1 VALRTVGVRLTA
13 DIANYVSNMR
23 KAEQTTKSFGQSLSQ
38 RAAAGKLDEVA
49 GAAGKMGL
57 GLAAGFAFAV
67 KSAADFDKQMSAV
80 SAATHANVQT
90 MGQLRAAALQAGK
103 DTQYSATEAAKGVT
117 ELGKAGV
124 SSADILGGGLKGALA
139 LAAAGQ
145 MDVGAAAETA
155 ASAMT
160 QFGLSGDK
168 VPHIA
173 DLLAAAAG
181 KAQGSVHDLGYALSQ
196 SGLVASQT
204 GLSIEDATGTLAA
217 FASAGLIGSDAG
229 TSFKTML
236 LALQNPTAGTEK
248 LMNKMGISAYDASGQ
263 FVGITKFA
271 GILQDQL
278 KDLTPEIRQATL
290 AQIFGSDAVRGATV
304 LYNQGAGGIQK
315 WIDKTNEAGYAASTA
330 AKLTDNLSGDMER
343 LKSSLETLAIEG
355 GSGANSG
362 LRVLTKGLNGLVD
375 GFASMPPV
383 VGGTITVLAGLGAA
397 LLLGGAAWVKYRSLI
412 AKVNAELIATG
423 PTGEKAAAGL
433 SKASKAA
440 GIAGAAFLG
449 MEVVGAVFDRFG
461 PAAANVDKLS
471 ASLDNFSNTGKVSG
485 ELAATFGADL
495 SGLHDS
501 AQTAISGVG
510 GFTGAVNDLGNTLR
524 TNSISDWLASITG
537 TTSINKATSDMAAYD
552 AALTQVMTTSG
563 DAKKASQLWN
573 SALQQSGLDTGQLA
587 KVLPDAYKKVGELNT
602 AADKVTTALHA
613 VGKASTGAAKKQG
626 EYKTATDLAAGAARG
641 EAAALVKLSS
651 QLTAQVNPVY
661 GLLDAEKALKTAQD
675 KATEA
680 IKNHGKHSTA
690 AKNATHELALAAID
704 LQGKA
709 GALGDKFNGK
719 LTPAMKT
726 TLKAAGLTKT
736 EIDIVSGA
744 FRTAKKDADKYDGN
758 YKANVT
764 APGAKQSKTDIDHAY
779 TAANHFAGPYKANL
793 STPGAKQSE
802 TAAARAW
809 AQAKGFDGNYN
820 AHVTTTGV
828 PKVRQALSGLM
839 LMQQALKKGVSASAI
854 AATNKNVAQGF
865 SDGGYTGSGPR
876 TQPAGIVHADEYVV
890 NSPSRQRFESAHPGA
905 LDHINRTGQM
915 PGYDGGGR
923 VALPYRV
930 TAAMT
935 RIPSKNEAIL
945 AVGGYAGG
953 GSLGAWIRQA
963 MALTGVPASWGGP
976 LRTLI
981 MRESGGNPNAI
992 NLWDSN
998 AKAGHPSQGLMQT
1011 IPSTFSHYRLR
1022 SLPNSITNPIANIVA
1037 GIRYIESRYGSIF
1050 RVQQANANLPPKGY
1064 AHGGV
1069 LNEPVFGVGA
1079 SGRRYTF
1086 AENGPER
1093 VVPNWQSEGGRSG
1106 GSTTIEFHNHAPIG
1120 SQYELETWLTGAF
1133 NNLQRKGRVS

>member
-1 VALRTVGVRLTA
+1 MALRTVGVRLTA
-13 DIANYVSNMR
+13 DIANYVSNMK

-397 LLLGGAAWVKYRSLI
+397 LLLSGAVWVKYRATV
-412 AKVNAELIATG
+412 AKVNEELIATG
-423 PTGEKAAAGL
+423 PAGAKAAAGL
-433 SKASKAA
+433 QKIQGAIGPLMLAFAGLEAFKA
-440 GIAGAAFLG
+440 F
-449 MEVVGAVFDRFG
+449 FDYFG
-461 PAAANVDKLS
+461 PVAPDVDKL
-471 ASLDNFSNTGKVSG
+471 ASSLQNFSTTGKVAG
-485 ELAATFGADL
+485 EMAANFGANMKGFRGEA
-495 SGLHDS
+495 GLASD
-501 AQTAISGVG
+501 ATG
-510 GFTGAVNDLGNTLR
+510 GFTKSVNGLLNAIGAGSVA
-524 TNSISDWLASITG
+524 DWMAGLTG
-537 TTSINKATSDMAAYD
+537 TSTFNTATADMKSYD
-552 AALTQVMTTSG
+552 AALTQVMTTTG

-573 SALQQSGLDTGQLA
+573 STLQQSGLDTDQLA
-587 KVLPDAYKKVGELNT
+587 KLLPGAYKKVGELNT
-602 AADKVTTALHA
+602 AADKATPALHEM
-613 VGKASTGAAKKQG
+613 GKASAGAATKAG
-626 EYKTATDLAAGAARG
+626 VYKTAADLAAGAARG
-641 EAAALVKLSS
+641 EAAALATLSKALRS
-651 QLTAQVNPVY
+651 EADPVF
-661 GLLDAEKALKTAQD
+661 GLIDAENSLKTAQD
-675 KATEA
+675 KASEA
-680 IKNHGKHSTA
+680 IRKHGKNSTVAKA
-690 AKNATHELALAAID
+690 ATRELAMAAID

-709 GALGDKFNGK
+709 GALGDKFSGK
-719 LTPAMKT
+719 LTPAMMT

-744 FRTAKKDADKYDGN
+744 FKSAKKSAEQYDGN
-758 YKANVT
+758 YKANT
-764 APGAKQSKTDIDHAY
+764 SAPGAKQAKTDLDHAY
-779 TAANHFAGPYKANL
+779 TAANHFAGPYKAN
-793 STPGAKQSE
+793 
-802 TAAARAW
+802 
-809 AQAKGFDGNYN
+809 
-820 AHVTTTGV
+820 VTTTGV
-828 PKVRQALSGLM
+828 PKVRQALGGLL

-865 SDGGYTGSGPR
+865 SEGGYTGSGPR

-923 VALPYRV
+923 VVWPYPT

-935 RIPSKNEAIL
+935 RIPSRREAAAAVTPAFGNWPSSPGAQRGDSGVWRSIVAMIRATGPMSGSFGNAYRPGDPLWHGSGRAVDWMGFNQDRL
-945 AVGGYAGG
+945 ATFLAGKRPLELIHRTNHRDYAYTRGVNK
-953 GSLGAWIRQA
+953 GSFNN
-963 MALTGVPASWGGP
+963 S
-976 LRTLI
+976 
-981 MRESGGNPNAI
+981 
-992 NLWDSN
+992 
-998 AKAGHPSQGLMQT
+998 LMQAHRNHIHIAMQRGGT
-1011 IPSTFSHYRLR
+1011 IR
-1022 SLPNSITNPIANIVA
+1022 
-1037 GIRYIESRYGSIF
+1037 
-1050 RVQQANANLPPKGY
+1050 
-1064 AHGGV
+1064 
-1069 LNEPVFGVGA
+1069 EPVMGIGA
-1079 SGRRYTF
+1079 SGRTYSF
-1086 AENGPER
+1086 GENYQPEK
-1093 VVPNWQSEGGRSG
+1093 VTPNWQSEGGTGGRGVQLTVTFSG
-1106 GSTTIEFHNHAPIG
+1106 PVG
-1120 SQYELETWLTGAF
+1120 SQYELETWLTGAVDK
-1133 NNLQRKGRVS
+1133 LKKRGRI